1 MLHMNYNLSSST
13 VIVDGDFEKKK
24 MKRSMTKKLQR
35 NEINLLQI
43 DKNTSI
49 YIGMK
54 RKK

>member
-13 VIVDGDFEKKK
+13 VIVDGDFEIK
-24 MKRSMTKKLQR
+24 MERSMTKKLQR